1 MATPEPYFTSKH
13 ALMSFT
19 KAFMKESEGFLRVYG
34 ICPGEVRT
42 KMIVHGLFT
51 LFSRFT
57 KDKRKGHPDE
67 IAELALLLCSPA
79 GDSMKSNICVL
90 DGGERILEQF

>member
-1 MATPEPYFTSKH
+1 M
-13 ALMSFT
+13 
-19 KAFMKESEGFLRVYG
+19 
-34 ICPGEVRT
+34 
-42 KMIVHGLFT
+42 
-51 LFSRFT
+51 
-57 KDKRKGHPDE
+57 RKVHPDD